1 MSSTVRPSRRA
12 VVGALLLSLAA
23 CSGARP
29 EGEAAERGKA
39 EEAGRAFEAPHERR
53 ALPPLSSRPTL
64 EDVLHYAFLSNAD
77 LERAWFEWRMALER
91 IPQVVSLD
99 DPRFSF
105 EYMFSKDMMSRW
117 DRTTLGLSQMVPFP
131 GKLEIAGRVALQ
143 EAIAAGHRFEDAK
156 FSLQASVVSAWQD
169 LASVDRKIA
178 IAERNLALLRDFAD
192 LTRSQIAVG
201 KAAQSDASKI
211 DLELG
216 MAQNEL
222 ATMRAERAPMLAMVN
237 ALLSRRSDTAV
248 DPPGGEALA
257 VAPEVVPPDD
267 ASLLALA
274 AERNPELHALAAEVK
289 GREDAWELARK
300 AWLPDFELSLS
311 IQGSVERILM
321 GAINAPLRVDR
332 IQAGIAEA
340 QAGTRAAQAALRAKG
355 DDLGARVVLQIF
367 LARNGDRQAAL
378 LADSLLP
385 RAGEVVE
392 SVRAGYATGGASFLD
407 LLDAQRSLLELEGMQ
422 VDVVAARAK
431 AIAALEALCALD
443 FGTLPHGPEGAR

>member
-1 MSSTVRPSRRA
+1 MSPRSRALRGA
-12 VVGALLLSLAA
+12 EVGALLLSLAA
-23 CSGARP
+23 CSGPRP
-29 EGEAAERGKA
+29 EGELAERRRS
-39 EEAGRAFEAPHERR
+39 EEAGRAFETPHERR
-53 ALPPLSSRPTL
+53 ELPPLATRPAL
-64 EDVLHYAFLSNAD
+64 EDVLRYAFLSNAD

-91 IPQVVSLD
+91 IPQVTSLD

-131 GKLEIAGRVALQ
+131 GKLELAGRIALQ
-143 EAIAAGHRFEDAK
+143 AAIAAGHRFEDAK

-169 LASVDRKIA
+169 LAWVDRKIA

-192 LTRSQIAVG
+192 LTRSRIAVG

-237 ALLSRRSDTAV
+237 ALLSRKSDAAIETRDGDA
-248 DPPGGEALA
+248 AA
-257 VAPEVVPPDD
+257 VAPPDD

-274 AERNPELHALAAEVK
+274 AERNPELQALAAEVK

-311 IQGSVERILM
+311 IQGSVERVLM
-321 GAINAPLRVDR
+321 GALNVPLRVDR

-340 QAGTRAAQAALRAKG
+340 QAGTRAAQAALRARG
-355 DDLGARVVLQIF
+355 DDLRARVVLQIF
-367 LARNGDRQAAL
+367 LARNGERQAGL

-385 RAGEVVE
+385 RAGEIVE
-392 SVRAGYATGGASFLD
+392 AVRAGYATGGASFLD
-407 LLDAQRSLLELEGMQ
+407 LLDAQRSLLELESMRA
-422 VDVVAARAK
+422 DVAAGRAK
-431 AIAALEALCALD
+431 AVAALEAICALD
-443 FGTLPHGPEGAR
+443 FGTLPHDPAGER